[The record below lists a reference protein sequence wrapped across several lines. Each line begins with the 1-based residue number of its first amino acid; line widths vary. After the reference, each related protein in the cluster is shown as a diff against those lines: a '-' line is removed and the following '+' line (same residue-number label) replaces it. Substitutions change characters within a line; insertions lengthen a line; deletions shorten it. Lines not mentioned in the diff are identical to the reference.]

1 MSLFNIS
8 IILTFHPTSLS
19 DHDFP
24 RFSGYH
30 LYPITDISAVLE
42 QKTSHLLSVNTLW
55 SFVTR
60 LYSFTVSG
68 SLGILGI
75 QLELRLSKMLS
86 LERHI
91 GHKADRW
98 KQVLRYVTKSRC
110 LEGSALVAQPY
121 SESRYCS
128 TSVAK
133 VYRIDYKI
141 CPPGVR

>member
-1 MSLFNIS
+1 MTFLASPGIIS
-8 IILTFHPTSLS
+8 TQSLTF
-19 DHDFP
+19 P
-24 RFSGYH
+24 RY
-30 LYPITDISAVLE
+30 LNKRLLICSALTHFGHSS
-42 QKTSHLLSVNTLW
+42 QD
-55 SFVTR
+55 
-60 LYSFTVSG
+60 YSFTVSG